1 MEWVKAAVALSGA
14 TLVVV
19 VGAAFSLGIQLGG
32 LKRYVK
38 DIDTKGCALRRT
50 NGGC

>member
-1 MEWVKAAVALSGA
+1 MDWIKAAVALSGV
-14 TLVVV
+14 TLVTVI
-19 VGAAFSLGIQLGG
+19 GAAFTLGAQLGE

-38 DIDTKGCALRRT
+38 DIDAKGCALRRT